1 VTFLRSPR
9 ALFAFTCA
17 ATALS
22 LAFSTAA
29 FAQVSSPNPYPTMA
43 PIAQYLMPSAEAEIA
58 LARSAGP
65 SSISAHAE
73 VLVLTKQGYVVAVK
87 GTNGWVCAV
96 GRSWTAGFDD
106 PEFWNWHGLGP
117 ACLNP
122 PAVRSVLPQ
131 YLALTKWAI
140 AGDTREEMAAKAKAA
155 YADHQFTDPAPSSFA
170 FMLSKQQYL
179 LAADGPWRPHVMP
192 FIAYDQMAT
201 WAASFAGSPIFGP
214 PPSGG
219 FRPYQPVTLA
229 IPVSHW
235 SDGSPAPK

>member
-1 VTFLRSPR
+1 MK
-9 ALFAFTCA
+9 FAFA
-17 ATALS
+17 FVATVFSLS
-22 LAFSTAA
+22 FALAFSTVA
-29 FAQVSSPNPYPTMA
+29 FGQVSSPNPYPTMA
-43 PIAQYLMPSAEAEIA
+43 PIAKYLMSSAAAEIA

-73 VLVLTKQGYVVAVK
+73 VLVLTKHGYVVAVK

-122 PAVRSVLPQ
+122 PAVRSVLPF

-140 AGDTREEMAAKAKAA
+140 AGDTREAIAAKAKAG
-155 YADHQFTDPAPSSFA
+155 YADHQFTNPAPGSFA
-170 FMLSKQQYL
+170 FMLSKEQYL
-179 LAADGPWRPHVMP
+179 LGADGPWRPHVMP
-192 FIAYDQMAT
+192 FVAYDQLAT
-201 WAASFAGSPIFGP
+201 WAAGFKGSPILAP
-214 PPSGG
+214 PPSAG